1 MKTLFS
7 KTIWAPGAIHISEW
21 KYRNM
26 KRVMFP
32 LIDLIL
38 FIAGL
43 SAVFGGAPAIS
54 EFFPNELVDVYG
66 YSLSAVAL
74 VCFLG
79 VAFPRLWPMELVG
92 KSILLGL
99 VTGYTIS
106 LIVLAM
112 NGDVIRSFVSYF
124 ALVAMCPIVW
134 RISLLG
140 SEWQARK
147 NKTIGE

>member
-7 KTIWAPGAIHISEW
+7 KTVWAPGAIRISEW
-21 KYRNM
+21 KYRHI
-26 KRVMFP
+26 KWVMLP
-32 LIDLIL
+32 LIDLLL

-54 EFFPNELVDVYG
+54 AFFPNELVNVYG
-66 YSLSAVAL
+66 CSLSLVAL
-74 VCFLG
+74 ACFIG
-79 VAFPRLWPMELVG
+79 VAFPRLWPLELVG
-92 KSILLGL
+92 RSILLGL

-106 LIVLAM
+106 LIVLAL
-112 NGDVIRSFVSYF
+112 NGDMIRSFVSYF
-124 ALVAMCPIVW
+124 ALVAMSPIVW

-147 NKTIGE
+147 TKTIGE